1 MDVPDIFSEAEL
13 HALCRSHAGLTT
25 LLLQLVYQKCHRTLQ
40 DSAGWRGILPF
51 ESYVHTACVF
61 RRCRSYRVYLNLFD
75 KYFIEGSLEVKP
87 PTIWTDGKAD
97 VGRAREE
104 KGIRKKIREERV
116 RRKKM
121 QVREKVEKSQNTV
134 LGSKRL
140 GCLVRYYWY
149 RYKNFRFCF
158 NPCFGHH
165 FFFWNRSGC
174 CMPGWCWLPRWAPWH
189 PPSVHL
195 TKVLEAVA
203 KEQKSARF
211 AKARPPERIRTDHMI
226 WLRSRRTR
234 YQQMFIHYDTIL
246 QQGKRIPCFPF
257 SFAFFCCSSTSFDR
271 FFARE
276 CSPFSLHAPP
286 IGYGSASVQI

>member
-25 LLLQLVYQKCHRTLQ
+25 LLLQLVYQKCRRTLQ

-140 GCLVRYYWY
+140 GCLVRYQWY
-149 RYKNFRFCF
+149 RYKNFRCCF

-165 FFFWNRSGC
+165 FFFWNRSGY

-211 AKARPPERIRTDHMI
+211 AEARPPERIRTDHMNGSDPEGPDI
-226 WLRSRRTR
+226 TR
-234 YQQMFIHYDTIL
+234 CSYTTI
-246 QQGKRIPCFPF
+246 QSYSKENG
-257 SFAFFCCSSTSFDR
+257 
-271 FFARE
+271 
-276 CSPFSLHAPP
+276 
-286 IGYGSASVQI
+286 